1 MSCSGPRRMDAP
13 DEWFGSAG
21 PPPAR
26 LAGNADHFH
35 HRARRSVN
43 APDRTRRGSFCALYK
58 TVRERGSGKGYSEGS
73 RRLGRDKYA
82 RARGF
87 SDNFGQPNCVILRE
101 NSKAT
106 ILPKQR
112 ILRDAQNVRDS
123 LPIGG
128 KEPAGRRFSRSVGR
142 SISRTSRRSR
152 RRERGGGARIS
163 LFDRLQRF

>member
-43 APDRTRRGSFCALYK
+43 APDRTRRGSFCAPYK

-112 ILRDAQNVRDS
+112 ILRDAQNVRFFTS
-123 LPIGG
+123 RCTRIRRISPRFISR
-128 KEPAGRRFSRSVGR
+128 KAGRGS
-142 SISRTSRRSR
+142 TLCP
-152 RRERGGGARIS
+152 ADTS
-163 LFDRLQRF
+163 LFRGRITPEQTVQSRLL